1 MHVGDIV
8 EIPFDKTEIILEEYK
23 VYFGAK
29 QDRTTDKLFAIT
41 NDSKDDHL
49 ITFIRIEDSK
59 FMIAQMDRYSNYFL
73 STADFEGFFQLNT
86 KFRFVEGYT
95 HFYYEK
101 GNLYN
106 KNHQPF
112 AEVSFLLMR
121 RLVEYSELYPISD
134 RCCLLLQP
142 KIRVYL
148 FWEEEI
154 VVLQSH
160 KRDILYPNTILLGDL
175 LLQNFTIDQE
185 LVLRLSR
192 LSSLEEVI
200 SYLKKEMMFCVI

>member
-1 MHVGDIV
+1 MQVGDIIN
-8 EIPFDKTEIILEEYK
+8 IPDDTTDIIIEGYK
-23 VYFGAK
+23 VDLGTK
-29 QDRTTDKLFAIT
+29 QNRDTNKLFAIT
-41 NDSKDDHL
+41 SDPEHDYL
-49 ITFIRIEDSK
+49 VTFIRSTGSK
-59 FMIAQMDRYSNYFL
+59 FKIVQMERTSKYFL
-73 STADFEGFFQLNT
+73 STDYEGAFQLNT
-86 KFRFVEGYT
+86 KFRFTEGHI

-112 AEVSFLLMR
+112 ASVSYFFME

-134 RCCLLLQP
+134 RCCLALQP

-160 KRDILYPNTILLGDL
+160 KPDVLYPNTILLGDL

-200 SYLKKEMMFCVI
+200 SYLKKEMLLSVM